1 VPFSYASNVKAN
13 SGSLRNLPFKV
24 EACTSPIF
32 LGSICDLSRN
42 ISVVPNP
49 QFPLNTALLTTFT
62 FRDPLDSSSLH
73 PTCRHFTCPMSPVFV
88 HSMLETITF
97 LIVVSDSK
105 ISVASVTLA
114 LI

>member
-1 VPFSYASNVKAN
+1 MPFVYASNVKAN

-32 LGSICDLSRN
+32 LDSICDLSRN

-49 QFPLNTALLTTFT
+49 QFPLNTELLTTFT

-73 PTCRHFTCPMSPVFV
+73 PTCRHLPNATNLRSLM
-88 HSMLETITF
+88 MDTITF

-105 ISVASVTLA
+105 ISVTSDTLA